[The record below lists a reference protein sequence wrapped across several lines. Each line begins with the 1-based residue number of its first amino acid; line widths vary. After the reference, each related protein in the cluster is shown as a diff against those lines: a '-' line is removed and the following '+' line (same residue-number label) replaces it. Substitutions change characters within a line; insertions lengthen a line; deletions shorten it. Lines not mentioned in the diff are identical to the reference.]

1 LLYIRT
7 WGIMISKE
15 VINLQFIRN
24 MAESFSESFRS
35 LKKVKVIC
43 CLSMLIA
50 LGVVLDFT
58 SGIYLTPEIKVTFSF
73 VAYGVAGALL
83 GPVPAMICGALV
95 DVIMWLIKPAGAF
108 FPGYTLSAA
117 LTGLIFG
124 VFLYKA
130 NGRSI
135 FLLAPLSKLCVNV
148 FINILLNTCWLRL
161 FTGKAYIVLLG
172 GRIIKNIA
180 ALPVEALILIFIT
193 MFVSKNRYRL
203 MR

>member
-1 LLYIRT
+1 
-7 WGIMISKE
+7 MISKE

-130 NGRSI
+130 SGRSI
-135 FLLAPLSKLCVNV
+135 LP
-148 FINILLNTCWLRL
+148 
-161 FTGKAYIVLLG
+161 G
-172 GRIIKNIA
+172 GRA
-180 ALPVEALILIFIT
+180 WW
-193 MFVSKNRYRL
+193 
-203 MR
+203 